1 MGLFEKLRVGLA
13 KTRESL
19 VGNIAR
25 LVGGKNRIDAEMF
38 DRLEEILLSSD
49 VGVETTRRMIENM
62 KRRVK
67 EEQYESPAQLLAV
80 LKAETVNAFQVNGSD
95 AVREGPFPVRS
106 KPHVIMVVGVNGVG
120 KTTSIAKLAHQY
132 IRRGR
137 KVLIGAADTF
147 RAAANE
153 QLKIWADRVGSD
165 LIQQPQGA
173 DPASVAFDT
182 VSSALA
188 RGVDV
193 VIIDTAGRLHT
204 RTNLMEELKKI
215 KRVIQKRLT
224 GAPHEVLLVVDA
236 LTGQNALQQARLFH
250 EAVGVTGLV
259 LTKLDGT
266 AKGGIVLAI
275 SSALNIPV
283 QYVGVGEAV
292 DDLQPF
298 EKEIFVEALF
308 EGLSAN
314 V

>member
-80 LKAETVNAFQVNGSD
+80 LKAETVNALQVNGSD